1 MPTWELPALA
11 SISVPAHPQFP
22 PLKALSIYAPTA
34 ALQPACIPTTTAA
47 PDGLPLLQHKGTAM
61 DETRI
66 NAAIAEM
73 NQMIQYLL
81 QRNINLA
88 GDLAAAQKEI
98 EALNQPKETQP

>member
-1 MPTWELPALA
+1 
-11 SISVPAHPQFP
+11 
-22 PLKALSIYAPTA
+22 
-34 ALQPACIPTTTAA
+34 
-47 PDGLPLLQHKGTAM
+47 M

-88 GDLAAAQKEI
+88 GDLAVAQKEI
-98 EALNQPKETQP
+98 EALTTTKGDLP

>member
-1 MPTWELPALA
+1 
-11 SISVPAHPQFP
+11 
-22 PLKALSIYAPTA
+22 
-34 ALQPACIPTTTAA
+34 
-47 PDGLPLLQHKGTAM
+47 M

-88 GDLAAAQKEI
+88 GDLAAAQKE
-98 EALNQPKETQP
+98 LKEIKDANPDN